1 MPFQT
6 PFKEETDTWLGCA
19 SSQTTMLVFTASV
32 MSELPNHHAGLYRFR
47 QRMATIRFAALSF
60 LIRIVNRDG
69 SNGPIAAI

>member
-1 MPFQT
+1 
-6 PFKEETDTWLGCA
+6 
-19 SSQTTMLVFTASV
+19 MLVFTASV